1 MWHDS
6 SSMPCMGLAKKI
18 SATSSESTAMCGQ
31 SDLPPLTELLP
42 VVDNYFNAYNRHT
55 PLFDQPDFMR
65 MILEIYSSPHPREI
79 VPWAA
84 LNLVLAISYRLLEDR
99 SLDDPAL
106 AQSMRIVQSATTDLM
121 AWDRDLLGLQVLLGM
136 VILFQGTT
144 SPQLAIVLIGSCIRL
159 IQSMGLPSQ
168 RVFAGLPPGA
178 ALQKRRI
185 FWIAYILDRDLALRA
200 KAPYTQIDA
209 ETDLEFPEASED
221 GLGMVTSK
229 IDGLRFNYLRAR
241 VELAHIQ
248 GKVHDLLYSKRA
260 RKLSED
266 QRLQNISRID
276 DMLRTWRESV
286 PDGLLTADGLRR
298 RLNDGDIQIMTNLLN
313 RHLECIFRLHSMYSF
328 ETAWL
333 NRVRCYLS
341 PCVIELRDDMDGELV
356 HCNLAPLPGEWEEC
370 VRYCRLSLELLG
382 MGKETEHA
390 MRIHTCCELSALIV
404 LLVNIIENPDHELL
418 SVDQDLI
425 DQTRN
430 LFEKLSEGSSENK
443 FFLLQLAQDLDRRAR
458 GQVNRLLQANN
469 LWFLEDMGDN

>member
-1 MWHDS
+1 MWHES
-6 SSMPCMGLAKKI
+6 SSMPCMSIAKNI
-18 SATSSESTAMCGQ
+18 CATSGISTATCGQ
-31 SDLPPLTELLP
+31 LDLPPLTELLP

-55 PLFDQPDFMR
+55 PLFDQPNFMR
-65 MILEIYSSPHPREI
+65 MILEIYSSPHSREI

-106 AQSMRIVQSATTDLM
+106 ARSIQIVQSATTDLM
-121 AWDRDLLGLQVLLGM
+121 AWDKDLLGLQVLLGM
-136 VILFQGTT
+136 VTLFQGAT

-168 RVFAGLPPGA
+168 RSFEGLPPSV

-185 FWIAYILDRDLALRA
+185 FWIAYILDKDLALRA

-209 ETDLEFPEASED
+209 EMDLEFPEDSED
-221 GLGMVTSK
+221 GLGIVTSK

-241 VELAHIQ
+241 VELANIQ
-248 GKVHDLLYSKRA
+248 GKIHDLLYSKRA

-266 QRLQNISRID
+266 QKLHSISRID
-276 DMLRTWRESV
+276 DMLRTWRESI

-298 RLNDGDIQIMTNLLN
+298 RLNDGAFQLMTNLLN

-328 ETAWL
+328 ELAWL

-341 PCVIELRDDMDGELV
+341 PCVIELRDDMDSEVV
-356 HCNLAPLPGEWEEC
+356 HCNLAPLPIGWEEC
-370 VRYCRLSLELLG
+370 VKYCRLCLELLA

-404 LLVNIIENPDHELL
+404 LLVNIIENPDHEFL
-418 SVDQDLI
+418 SVDQNLI
-425 DQTRN
+425 DRTRE

-458 GQVNRLLQANN
+458 GQVNRVLQANDM
-469 LWFLEDMGDN
+469 WFLEDMGDS